1 MNSRLSHYMA
11 IMSIMLTFLLVASRV
26 IAMDVLD
33 QKIGQ
38 MIMVSYA
45 PDTAFEDTLHYD
57 LEHRNL
63 GGVILYRFHLHDPV
77 QIRELTS
84 ELQDKAGTLPFIATD
99 QEGGFVARLDE
110 TNGFAETHTAYHLG
124 TVIDKEDSTR
134 RQAKMMAHWLHDCG
148 INTNLAPVVDVN
160 VNPSSPAIGYLERS
174 FSAQPY
180 KVFDHARWFISEF
193 EKLDIITALKHF
205 PGHGSA
211 EQDSH
216 LGFTDITSTWAD
228 SELVPY
234 RELISNGYSGMVMPG
249 HLYNADLDPVYPA
262 SLSESIITDLLRDNL
277 GFEAVVISDAMF
289 MRAITNN
296 YSFEEAIVLAVNAG
310 TDVLLYTSNEYG
322 GRSLVAVV
330 IRIIREHVDAG
341 VIAQARIEASY
352 QRIMALKARFTVISP
367 LAQRIVPD
375 NFSFHIY
382 PNPFNISTHIQVDMS
397 KAGPLSFSVYDIS
410 GRQLHRQQL
419 SWLSEGTHAIPFDA
433 SALAS
438 GVYITK
444 CEAAGTIRFEKMT
457 LIK

>member
-1 MNSRLSHYMA
+1 MKYSRPVYYLPLM
-11 IMSIMLTFLLVASRV
+11 IILLTFIFLVSRA
-26 IAMDVLD
+26 IAMDALD

-38 MIMVSYA
+38 MIMVSYS

-63 GGVILYRFHLHDPV
+63 GGVILYRFHLNDPV
-77 QIRELTS
+77 QIGELTS
-84 ELQDKAGTLPFIATD
+84 ELQEKADTPPFIATD

-110 TNGFAETHTAYHLG
+110 TNGFAETYTAYHLG

-134 RQAKMMAHWLHDCG
+134 HQAQMMAQWLYDSG

-160 VNPSSPAIGYLERS
+160 VNPSSPAIGYLDRS
-174 FSAQPY
+174 FSSQPH
-180 KVFDHARWFISEF
+180 KVFDHAQWFISEF
-193 EKLDIITALKHF
+193 EKLNVTTALKHF

-216 LGFTDITSTWAD
+216 LGFTDITSTWTD

-262 SLSESIITDLLRDNL
+262 SLSESIITDLLRDSL
-277 GFEAVVISDAMF
+277 GFEGVVISDAMF

-310 TDVLLYTSNEYG
+310 TDVLLYTSNEYN
-322 GRSLVAVV
+322 GRSLVAEV
-330 IRIIREHVDAG
+330 IRIIRQHIDTG

-352 QRIMALKARFTVISP
+352 QRIMALKEKFTGISP
-367 LAQRIVPD
+367 LARRIVPD
-375 NFSFHIY
+375 HFSLRIY
-382 PNPFNISTHIQVDMS
+382 PNPFNISTHIQIDMN
-397 KAGPLSFSVYDIS
+397 KAGPVSFSVYDIS
-410 GRQLHRQQL
+410 GRQLHLKRFA
-419 SWLSEGTHAIPFDA
+419 WLSEGKHIIPFDA
-433 SALAS
+433 STLAS

-444 CEAAGTIRFEKMT
+444 CKAAGTIRFEKMT
-457 LIK
+457 